1 MTARLSLLITAASL
15 LVLLAGLLLP
25 RPSTLSLLATLPVAI
40 LLFTALRPPRRW
52 GGWVAVCMIPYVCVA
67 VGELIAD
74 PSSRAN
80 STLVAVSS
88 VCAFLAAMD
97 YVRRTGTSLRR

>member
-1 MTARLSLLITAASL
+1 MTAKHSLLIAATSL

-25 RPSTLSLLATLPVAI
+25 RPSALSLLATLPVAA
-40 LLFTALRPPRRW
+40 LLITALRPPPRW
-52 GGWVAVCMIPYVCVA
+52 GGWVAVFMIPYVCVA
-67 VGELIAD
+67 VGELIAN
-74 PSSRAN
+74 PASRAN
-80 STLVAVSS
+80 STVIAVSS

>member
-1 MTARLSLLITAASL
+1 MASASL
-15 LVLLAGLLLP
+15 LLLLAGLLLP
-25 RPSTLSLLATLPVAI
+25 RPSVLSLLATLPVAA
-40 LLFTALRPPRRW
+40 LLVTALRPPPRW
-52 GGWVAVCMIPYVCVA
+52 GGWVAVCMIPYVCIA

-74 PSSRAN
+74 PASRAN
-80 STLVAVSS
+80 STLIAVSS